1 MGAFLFFFFFS
12 LFIYLTNYLSTGTV
26 IIIQAFYRKF
36 MYSTMTTNRCS
47 GPVRNNKEMRC
58 SQRSKEEGGGKKH

>member
-1 MGAFLFFFFFS
+1 
-12 LFIYLTNYLSTGTV
+12 
-26 IIIQAFYRKF
+26 

-58 SQRSKEEGGGKKH
+58 SQRSKEEGGGGGGETLINCLKYETE